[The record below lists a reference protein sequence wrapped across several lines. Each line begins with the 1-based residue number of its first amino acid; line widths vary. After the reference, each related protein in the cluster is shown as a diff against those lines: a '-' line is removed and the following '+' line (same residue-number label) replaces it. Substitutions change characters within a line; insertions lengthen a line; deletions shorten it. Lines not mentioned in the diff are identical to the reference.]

1 MIWRD
6 HCEAP
11 LAGCPE
17 GIQPLA
23 ILSTRIACCKKLH
36 AKETCAMLPVQCVHA
51 EDVKLTCDRSYRT
64 AGVDELKAC
73 NIYQMNMSNF
83 YRATIAGAASE
94 FSRRAGLVS
103 DQQQK
108 STVASLTKLIFSYLS
123 KYNNVPAC
131 FFIALFGGEGPE
143 GLSGI
148 GAGVSVWPLKDSR
161 TL

>member
-1 MIWRD
+1 
-6 HCEAP
+6 
-11 LAGCPE
+11 
-17 GIQPLA
+17 
-23 ILSTRIACCKKLH
+23 
-36 AKETCAMLPVQCVHA
+36 MLPVQCVHA
-51 EDVKLTCDRSYRT
+51 EDVMLTCDRSYRT

-73 NIYQMNMSNF
+73 NITMNMSNF
-83 YRATIAGAASE
+83 YRATVAGAASE